1 MIKII
6 YEQKENRAAAYDDEK
21 FIGESTYAKS
31 DKVWIIDLTFSCNFT
46 YSAIIVTEKP
56 FFVKRGQGFSK
67 KGQGNFNLG
76 RGFSRK
82 SPSQIKN

>member
-31 DKVWIIDLTFSCNFT
+31 DKVWIIDHTFVEKSYDRMVAVRAYPF
-46 YSAIIVTEKP
+46 IILLVLAR
-56 FFVKRGQGFSK
+56 FIK
-67 KGQGNFNLG
+67 KIF
-76 RGFSRK
+76 K
-82 SPSQIKN
+82 KYME

>member
-31 DKVWIIDLTFSCNFT
+31 DKVWIIDHTFVEKKLWRTGNRRQISC
-46 YSAIIVTEKP
+46 
-56 FFVKRGQGFSK
+56 
-67 KGQGNFNLG
+67 
-76 RGFSRK
+76 
-82 SPSQIKN
+82 

>member
-31 DKVWIIDLTFSCNFT
+31 DKVWIIDHFCGKKLWRTGNRRQISC
-46 YSAIIVTEKP
+46 
-56 FFVKRGQGFSK
+56 
-67 KGQGNFNLG
+67 
-76 RGFSRK
+76 
-82 SPSQIKN
+82 

>member
-31 DKVWIIDLTFSCNFT
+31 DKVLSLIHI
-46 YSAIIVTEKP
+46 
-56 FFVKRGQGFSK
+56 
-67 KGQGNFNLG
+67 
-76 RGFSRK
+76 
-82 SPSQIKN
+82 